1 MSLTLY
7 KYGEKPQSH
16 HRSFSFSLSNLFHIQ
31 IMIFAIQSTKTFAVA
46 ILASFTLAQAVK
58 PTTTSIDANGVAYT
72 PCDADQLASLTT
84 SPLLFLTI
92 SSTVVVSPTLA
103 PSLPPSG
110 GGSYGYQSAAPVPVA
125 SAAPVADVA
134 PAAPAPDTAAAP
146 AAQAILSGAVSKG
159 FSALSVLAAA
169 LIF

>member
-1 MSLTLY
+1 
-7 KYGEKPQSH
+7 
-16 HRSFSFSLSNLFHIQ
+16 
-31 IMIFAIQSTKTFAVA
+31 MIFTLQSTKTLAVA
-46 ILASFTLAQAVK
+46 ILASFTLAQAALK

-84 SPLLFLTI
+84 SPVPPLTI

-103 PSLPPSG
+103 PSPPPSG
-110 GGSYGYQSAAPVPVA
+110 GGSYGYQSAAPAPVA

-134 PAAPAPDTAAAP
+134 PAAAPAPDTPAAP
-146 AAQAILSGAVSKG
+146 AAQAILSGAVSQG
-159 FSALSVLAAA
+159 LSALSVLAAA